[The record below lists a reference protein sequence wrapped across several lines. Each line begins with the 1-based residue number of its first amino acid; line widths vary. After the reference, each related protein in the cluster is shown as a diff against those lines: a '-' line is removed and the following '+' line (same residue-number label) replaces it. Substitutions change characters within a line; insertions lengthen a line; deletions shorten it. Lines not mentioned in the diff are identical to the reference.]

1 MSLVAGGV
9 QFGVLPATLK
19 TTTLTLGTDGYRRQ
33 PASDRLWRSA
43 STASQWRHSIQLGTD
58 DPLQLIGGAVDTVG
72 CGELKSGESRSER
85 SNYSASLLCIE
96 RFAKFHEFFC
106 PEIFHEIFLKYF
118 KNFTMLFSGFT
129 LTCLTFFFIRQT
141 LPFIHLCIYCSS
153 LSLSA
158 GLLDW
163 FACSNHF
170 TP

>member
-1 MSLVAGGV
+1 MSLVASGV

-19 TTTLTLGTDGYRRQ
+19 PTTLTLGTDGCRRQ

-96 RFAKFHEFFC
+96 RFAKFHEFFL
-106 PEIFHEIFLKYF
+106 PWNISWNISEIFQKFHDAFFRLYTHLFNIFLYVKHY
-118 KNFTMLFSGFT
+118 LS
-129 LTCLTFFFIRQT
+129 FIYA
-141 LPFIHLCIYCSS
+141 YCSS

-158 GLLDW
+158 GLRVLV
-163 FACSNHF
+163 
-170 TP
+170 